1 MMKLDHVT
9 ILVGDL
15 DVSIRFYRALPG
27 FTVKKP
33 SGSGYAEAE
42 NDGVTL
48 GLFDRAAWQQAIAP
62 VPAPTGNAI
71 LQFTVDDPAESFTA
85 AVAAGGKPVR
95 DAVRLPWG
103 SRSAFVADPDGYLLE
118 FYRWE

>member
-1 MMKLDHVT
+1 MMKLDHIT

-15 DVSIRFYRALPG
+15 PASIRFYRALPG
-27 FTVKKP
+27 FTVKNA
-33 SGSGYAEAE
+33 SDDGYAEAE

-48 GLFDRAAWQQAIAP
+48 GLFDKASWEKAIAA

-71 LQFTVDDPAESFTA
+71 LQFTVDDPARVFAA
-85 AVAAGGKPVR
+85 AVAAGARPVR